1 MGQGKALPFP
11 QKLSYMF
18 FSKKA
23 IPTFTSRSAAF
34 NFMFA
39 EQMGNGVDALEAAE
53 RAAKFADIIATN
65 MALPSA
71 PPKPT
76 NGLDACIGYV
86 KQIAQL
92 KKDHPE
98 VWELITGAAG
108 GLISS
113 FAVLTSTSPT
123 PPTGEVCEKIN
134 FEELK

>member
-1 MGQGKALPFP
+1 
-11 QKLSYMF
+11 MF
-18 FSKKA
+18 FSKKP

-34 NFMFA
+34 NYMFA
-39 EQMGNGVDALEAAE
+39 EQIEKGVDALEAAE

-65 MALPSA
+65 MALPAA

-86 KQIAQL
+86 KQVAVL
-92 KKDHPE
+92 KKEHPE

-113 FAVLTSTSPT
+113 FAVLTSSAPPT
-123 PPTGEVCEKIN
+123 PPVEGGATPID
-134 FEELK
+134 FEQLE